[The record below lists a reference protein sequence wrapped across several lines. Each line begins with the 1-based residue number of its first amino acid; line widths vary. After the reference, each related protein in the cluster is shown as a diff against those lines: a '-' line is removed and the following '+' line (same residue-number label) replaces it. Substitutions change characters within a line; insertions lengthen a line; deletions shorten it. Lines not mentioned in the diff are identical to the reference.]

1 MIYWKKWRA
10 KSAIERQ
17 IQQHLPMLERIV
29 ASYESRHALQ
39 QELLQD
45 VIVAIWQAAD
55 KFSGDAS
62 MKTYM
67 ARIAQNRCITHVDK
81 AVRSVSGDALDDELQ
96 IAAPQS
102 DSAEQEQQWQ
112 QMMAHVRQLPLQQK
126 QTLCL
131 MLEGFS
137 YKEIA
142 QICGLSE
149 SNVGVLIN
157 RGKATLKEALA
168 PSVGV

>member
-1 MIYWKKWRA
+1 MIFWKKWRT
-10 KSAIERQ
+10 KSVIEQQ
-17 IQQHLPMLERIV
+17 IQQNLPMLERIV

-55 KFSGDAS
+55 NFSGDAS

-81 AVRSVSGDALDDELQ
+81 AVRTPDGEDIEDNITVADGTSRQVENQ
-96 IAAPQS
+96 
-102 DSAEQEQQWQ
+102 QQWQ
-112 QMMAHVRQLPLQQK
+112 LLMLQVRNLPLQQK
-126 QTLCL
+126 QTISL

-142 QICGLSE
+142 NICGLSE

-157 RGKATLKEALA
+157 RGKATLTDVLGKSDL
-168 PSVGV
+168 